1 MFDGSTLSLLAT
13 AVAAST
19 VIFIMCLMKRNG
31 DNDAGKRYQPAT
43 SALSLLVAIIR
54 EGVGVLP
61 DYFRQCAEKLGPV
74 LSCKLG
80 GRLESFNLI
89 KTVCTKLI

>member
-1 MFDGSTLSLLAT
+1 MFDGSTLFLLAT

-19 VIFIMCLMKRNG
+19 VLFIMRLIKRNG
-31 DNDAGKRYQPAT
+31 AEEAGKRYPPAT
-43 SALSLLVAIIR
+43 SALSLLVAIVR
-54 EGVGVLP
+54 EGVGVMP
-61 DYFRQCAEKLGPV
+61 DYFQRCAEKLGPV